1 MPRPMPKWL
10 PMQSAFAI
18 RWVGLDYRN
27 LPELPS
33 VPTTVDEIRNTADA
47 ILNKAKELPLE
58 QMVKDLSET
67 LKETRDL
74 LKSDDMRN
82 SLAAL
87 AKSLQETQKLM
98 VTLNQQTGPLLVN
111 VNGAA
116 ADTRLTLQEFNKQ
129 MQPVLKSTEQ
139 SLQLASKVLQESHYT
154 LQEVEHLATPDSPL
168 GQALF
173 GIRDASRSLK
183 DLTESLERQPEAI
196 IYGK

>member
-1 MPRPMPKWL
+1 M
-10 PMQSAFAI
+10 
-18 RWVGLDYRN
+18 
-27 LPELPS
+27 
-33 VPTTVDEIRNTADA
+33 PTTVDEIRNTADA